1 LSPSELR
8 NAPAAGSGVKTQ
20 RLASFFFFQHAKK
33 AKTGVFVLFLLCFRR
48 LMAVNRADRALK
60 AARVPCALFAAL
72 EAKRHHPQ
80 LALRCMLHLRHLVPG
95 GCAAFR
101 ACRQLRLLLL
111 PLALSLRAV

>member
-1 LSPSELR
+1 VASKRSASPR
-8 NAPAAGSGVKTQ
+8 
-20 RLASFFFFQHAKK
+20 FFFSQHAKK

-48 LMAVNRADRALK
+48 LIMAVNRADRALK